1 MLELDRPSIDW
12 VKLSE
17 SMGVPAVAVNTAE
30 AFHAEF
36 EKAMAGKGP
45 RLIEASFAQNLQP
58 VVDLIMQLRMGA

>member
-1 MLELDRPSIDW
+1 
-12 VKLSE
+12 
-17 SMGVPAVAVNTAE
+17 MGVPAVAVNTAE